1 MDQKSILIVDDVE
14 TNIENLMT
22 LLEDQY
28 DLLAATDGYEALE
41 ILEEE
46 KIDLILLDIMMP
58 GIDGFEVAKKIKQND
73 QIKNIPIIFITA
85 KTDESSIEKAYEVGG
100 VDYVT
105 KPFRSKEVLSR
116 VANHLALSEQQ
127 HHLEYMVNQKTKEL
141 QELNQE
147 LEDTQKEVIFTL
159 GVIGENRSKETGNH
173 VKRVA
178 AYSEILA
185 LGYGLSQKEA
195 TMLKEVSP
203 MHDIGKVAIADN
215 ILNKPARFTPQE
227 YEIMQKHTIYG
238 YEMLKNSKRKLLK
251 NAAIVAYQ
259 HHEKWDGSGYPQ
271 GLKGEEIHIFGR
283 ITAVADVFD
292 ALGSSR
298 IYKEA
303 WDDTKIFEL
312 LKIEKGKHFEP
323 KLIDVFFENLDTIL
337 EIRKH
342 FNDNK

>member
-58 GIDGFEVAKKIKQND
+58 GIDGFEVAKKIKQNN
-73 QIKNIPIIFITA
+73 QINNIPIIFITA
-85 KTDESSIEKAYEVGG
+85 KTDENSIEKAYEVGG

-116 VANHLALSEQQ
+116 VANHLALSAQQ
-127 HHLEYMVNQKTKEL
+127 HYLEYMVNLKTKEL

-185 LGYGLSQKEA
+185 LGYGLNEDEA

-215 ILNKPARFTPQE
+215 ILNKPARFTPEE
-227 YEIMQKHTIYG
+227 YEVMKQHTTLG
-238 YEMLKNSKRKLLK
+238 YEMLKNSKRELLK

-298 IYKEA
+298 VYKKA

-312 LKIEKGKHFEP
+312 LKFEKGRHFEP
-323 KLIDVFFENLDTIL
+323 KLIDVFFENLDAIL
-337 EIRKH
+337 EIRER
-342 FNDNK
+342 FNDHN